1 MAAESGPAWYVK
13 YASSL
18 LMTAVGSLVSAV
30 MAYVVKQLPN
40 LLRPASTPK
49 A

>member
-1 MAAESGPAWYVK
+1 VK
-13 YASSL
+13 YGGSL

-30 MAYVVKQLPN
+30 MAYIVKELPN
-40 LLRPASTPK
+40 LLRRPSAPK